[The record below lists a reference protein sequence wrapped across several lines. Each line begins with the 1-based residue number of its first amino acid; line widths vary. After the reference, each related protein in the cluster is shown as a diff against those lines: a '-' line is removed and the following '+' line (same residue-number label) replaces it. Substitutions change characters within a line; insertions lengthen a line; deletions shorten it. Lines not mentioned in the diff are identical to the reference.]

1 MKGCR
6 CCCLIASLA
15 SSWCPI
21 KCPGTTILWVS
32 TVMTDWVYTHLLKHI
47 SPFWGDKFNPF
58 LMTIC
63 LFQVFVMT
71 PIWNTNCSCLTRKSF
86 ITRFIG
92 LLTSSIL
99 HRCKRV
105 RSTTPTVRTCTVS
118 PTDLWCYCWRLSG
131 HLRGLHLQIGCALSF
146 KTLSRCLLG
155 STVSSTCFKILYNA
169 SLFFGMVICVDA
181 QYLKCIFVWQ

>member
-1 MKGCR
+1 
-6 CCCLIASLA
+6 
-15 SSWCPI
+15 
-21 KCPGTTILWVS
+21 
-32 TVMTDWVYTHLLKHI
+32 MTDLVYTHLLKHI

-131 HLRGLHLQIGCALSF
+131 HLRGLRLQIGCALSF

-169 SLFFGMVICVDA
+169 SLFFWHGDLCWCTIPKVYFCVTVVKRKLHQCSSIIINA
-181 QYLKCIFVWQ
+181 LFSTS